1 MGSRGWVWSASAGP
15 APPLLLLAPLPRPGL
30 SLLLLLRSP
39 RPPLP
44 SRPVRPAGGEGRA
57 PPPARRRW
65 SSSRW
70 LPATRAGAA
79 PCGGR
84 AFAASRPPLRAAP
97 GWVVGGGGSV
107 AVVWGWGG
115 GVLGAGAPW
124 APVGRVCASGAPCA
138 ETHPTPPASGCRFEV
153 CWPAWGTPFP
163 MSGSGTVPCLAATLK
178 KVVRLLAVDHSARA
192 SMKNAASCEN

>member
-15 APPLLLLAPLPRPGL
+15 ASPLLLLAPLPRPGL
-30 SLLLLLRSP
+30 SLLLLRSP

-44 SRPVRPAGGEGRA
+44 SRPVRPAGGGRA
-57 PPPARRRW
+57 ARLLPPAGVGSRHGGSRPPVRGRRRV
-65 SSSRW
+65 
-70 LPATRAGAA
+70 
-79 PCGGR
+79 GGR
-84 AFAASRPPLRAAP
+84 ALAASRPPLRAAP

>member
-1 MGSRGWVWSASAGP
+1 MWSASAGP

-30 SLLLLLRSP
+30 SLLLLRSP

-44 SRPVRPAGGEGRA
+44 SRPVRPAGGGGPRA
-57 PPPARRRW
+57 SSRPPA
-65 SSSRW
+65 
-70 LPATRAGAA
+70 LVLVTVAPGH
-79 PCGGR
+79 PCGGGAVWGGGLWRRR
-84 AFAASRPPLRAAP
+84 APPLRAAP